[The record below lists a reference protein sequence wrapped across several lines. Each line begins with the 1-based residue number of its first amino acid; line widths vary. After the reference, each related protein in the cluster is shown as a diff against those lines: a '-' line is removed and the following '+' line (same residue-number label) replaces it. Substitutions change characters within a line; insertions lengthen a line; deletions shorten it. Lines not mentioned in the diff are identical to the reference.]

1 MKKTINFYDFERA
14 FVDCGRSD
22 HFSYEAKKAIFEYL
36 ESYEED
42 TGEEI
47 ELDVVGVCCDFSES
61 SLEEINS
68 DNGESF
74 DTLDDAAEWLDRQTG
89 VVATLSDSIVFQ
101 SF

>member
-14 FVDCGRSD
+14 FVDCGRSS
-22 HFSYEAKKAIFEYL
+22 HFSYEAKKAIFDYL

-47 ELDVVGVCCDFSES
+47 ELDVIGICCDFSES
-61 SLEEINS
+61 TLDEINS
-68 DNGESF
+68 DYSQDF
-74 DTLDDAAEWLDRQTG
+74 DSLEDASEWLDRQTS
-89 VVATLSDSIVFQ
+89 VIATLDDAIVFQ